1 MRKYRDAINK
11 TVKEAEYND
20 LIRIKKKDGTFD
32 KIKRSE
38 QLRGQLQGL
47 KPTDPV
53 KIIELKLF
61 ESLAPILY
69 LEPHRKLQDRVARI

>member
-38 QLRGQLQGL
+38 
-47 KPTDPV
+47 
-53 KIIELKLF
+53 
-61 ESLAPILY
+61 
-69 LEPHRKLQDRVARI
+69 